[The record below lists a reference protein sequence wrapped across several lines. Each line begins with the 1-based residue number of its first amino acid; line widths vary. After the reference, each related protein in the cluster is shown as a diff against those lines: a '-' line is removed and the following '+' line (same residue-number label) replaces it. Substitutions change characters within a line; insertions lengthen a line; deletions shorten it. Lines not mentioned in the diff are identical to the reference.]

1 MQHKSW
7 ETRKERSLLLSCLIT
22 FWSRQE
28 PLEKEHELWI
38 WGQTLQIS
46 LSFLVTVYS
55 YLAVFCLGQFYCHMS
70 AVESLR
76 SLSVSPKRFHCCF
89 NTSGEY
95 RRSLEESIW
104 DLGMLVVRKNDDF
117 FRIVQISSCKLPQA
131 DVAMLRTAGGRC
143 IPSSNWRVG
152 ETGLPGCASK
162 KTFSLNDAHDVYPWS
177 RWWVRCTQLSL
188 DRWLLKLMKLV
199 GCQAY
204 RNTWV
209 INFEA
214 CCQFQ
219 IDPPLV
225 FSHSPEKHDIA
236 MWPARI
242 IRKAPTTGSQ

>member
-38 WGQTLQIS
+38 WMDLRTDFTNILIIPYHCLFVFS
-46 LSFLVTVYS
+46 SFLPGTVLLPHVCCWEFEKVTVS
-55 YLAVFCLGQFYCHMS
+55 TPQVNIGGRWKKAFEILACLWLGKKPWFLPNLIK
-70 AVESLR
+70 SLH
-76 SLSVSPKRFHCCF
+76 VNCPKLILRCC
-89 NTSGEY
+89 
-95 RRSLEESIW
+95 
-104 DLGMLVVRKNDDF
+104 
-117 FRIVQISSCKLPQA
+117 
-131 DVAMLRTAGGRC
+131 DVTAGGRC

-162 KTFSLNDAHDVYPWS
+162 KTFSLNHAHDVYPWS

-199 GCQAY
+199 WCQAY

-219 IDPPLV
+219 IDRPLV
-225 FSHSPEKHDIA
+225 FSHWPEKHDIA

-242 IRKAPTTGSQ
+242 TRKAPTTGS